1 MFCIDKTR
9 EGEII
14 WRMGVM
20 VFLHRFYFTVCDVHS
35 FLTVGFQ
42 HICWY
47 DLSLALWISLIKRIL
62 KLVFYKTLNYWPI
75 WTQYLSDL
83 WNKKKEKLS
92 LRFVP
97 TNLYNNAFDNNSR
110 APSILRN
117 AESKLNQSYPKTRAH
132 FSAKSTLSVHVSLG
146 YVHGCLNLEEENKK

>member
-1 MFCIDKTR
+1 MDF
-9 EGEII
+9 
-14 WRMGVM
+14 
-20 VFLHRFYFTVCDVHS
+20 F
-35 FLTVGFQ
+35 
-42 HICWY
+42 
-47 DLSLALWISLIKRIL
+47 
-62 KLVFYKTLNYWPI
+62 
-75 WTQYLSDL
+75 
-83 WNKKKEKLS
+83 NKKNLETRVLQNAELLTDLNSVFIRPLELKKKKLS